1 MSSGFLDFRIFQK
14 EINRYMYI
22 PQKSG
27 HVSHTIKNYVLGE
40 LKRYI
45 RYNSLKLSF
54 LKIRT
59 KFFSRLRNRGFK
71 KVWLRKQFA
80 TLKYEDREKLMSERE
95 SDSSFSNSACQ
106 TLLEK
111 EAENLKMLRSRWADE
126 FLYPTDKA
134 NKRCNPILEPLNTK
148 RGKPAIHN
156 NPEVLSTTIPHL
168 AKEDSLNVVTQG
180 ISREKLHPEFQQSK
194 TTKAAATSTKEVAR
208 EKEVE
213 ENGRGGGLN
222 KEAAESGK
230 NSTLYLIMP
239 SYTEAYKKEIKE
251 ILQKEKAKLCSNKT
265 FAKVFDNIDF
275 NIAFSNSKNLKKL
288 IVRTKI

>member
-1 MSSGFLDFRIFQK
+1 MGIWQSCRLHG
-14 EINRYMYI
+14 YI

-27 HVSHTIKNYVLGE
+27 HISHTIKNYVLGE

-45 RYNSLKLSF
+45 RYNSLKLTF

-80 TLKYEDREKLMSERE
+80 TLKYEDREKLMSEKE

-111 EAENLKMLRSRWADE
+111 EAESLKVMRSRWADE

-134 NKRCNPILEPLNTK
+134 TKRRSNPHSEPLNTK
-148 RGKPAIHN
+148 RGKPSGHN
-156 NPEVLSTTIPHL
+156 NPEVLSITTLHH
-168 AKEDSLNVVTQG
+168 ANEDYLNVVTQG
-180 ISREKLHPEFQQSK
+180 IPWEKLYPQLQQVDA
-194 TTKAAATSTKEVAR
+194 TTAAAPSTKTMAR

-213 ENGRGGGLN
+213 ENGRGRKLN
-222 KEAAESGK
+222 KEAAESRK
-230 NSTLYLIMP
+230 SSTLYLIMP
-239 SYTEAYKKEIKE
+239 SYAEAHKKEIKK
-251 ILQKEKAKLCSNKT
+251 ILQNEKAKLCSNKT
-265 FAKVFDNIDF
+265 FAKVFEDVDF

>member
-1 MSSGFLDFRIFQK
+1 
-14 EINRYMYI
+14 MYI

-80 TLKYEDREKLMSERE
+80 TLKYEDREKLMCEKE

-111 EAENLKMLRSRWADE
+111 EAESLKVMRSRWADE
-126 FLYPTDKA
+126 SLYLTDKA
-134 NKRCNPILEPLNTK
+134 TKRCNPHLEPLNTK
-148 RGKPAIHN
+148 RGKISSHN
-156 NPEVLSTTIPHL
+156 DPEVLSITNPHL
-168 AKEDSLNVVTQG
+168 AKEDSFNVVTQG
-180 ISREKLHPEFQQSK
+180 ISREKFHPQLQQINA
-194 TTKAAATSTKEVAR
+194 TTAAATSTKEMAR

-213 ENGRGGGLN
+213 ENGRGRKLN
-222 KEAAESGK
+222 KEAAESRK

-239 SYTEAYKKEIKE
+239 SYTEAHKKEIKQ
-251 ILQKEKAKLCSNKT
+251 ILQNEKAKLCSNKT
-265 FAKVFDNIDF
+265 FTKVFDDIDF
-275 NIAFSNSKNLKKL
+275 NIAFSNSKNIKKL